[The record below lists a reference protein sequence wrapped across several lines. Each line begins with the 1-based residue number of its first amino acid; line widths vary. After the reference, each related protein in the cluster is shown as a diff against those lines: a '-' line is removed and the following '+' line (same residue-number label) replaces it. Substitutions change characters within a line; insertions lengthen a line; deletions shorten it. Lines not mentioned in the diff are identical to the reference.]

1 MKRHGGTLNAYQ
13 LSKRSQSEKTICCI
27 IVTLRH
33 LEKAK
38 LRRQE
43 TDQWLPEAGVEGR
56 VGYKW
61 PQGNNVSDI
70 TIL

>member
-1 MKRHGGTLNAYQ
+1 MSYKAMKRHGGTLNAYQ

-43 TDQWLPEAGVEGR
+43 TDQWLPEAGGREG
-56 VGYKW
+56 
-61 PQGNNVSDI
+61 
-70 TIL
+70 

>member
-43 TDQWLPEAGVEGR
+43 TDQWLPEAGGREG
-56 VGYKW
+56 
-61 PQGNNVSDI
+61 
-70 TIL
+70 